1 MELTPKSNDD
11 EKENFLKKVEVKI
24 ESKIKKEKKPSLKKV
39 KIKNETF
46 EKDLRPRKAF

>member
-11 EKENFLKKVEVKI
+11 EKKKFQKEVEVKI
-24 ESKIKKEKKPSLKKV
+24 ESKIKKEQKPSLKKV
-39 KIKNETF
+39 KIKKETF